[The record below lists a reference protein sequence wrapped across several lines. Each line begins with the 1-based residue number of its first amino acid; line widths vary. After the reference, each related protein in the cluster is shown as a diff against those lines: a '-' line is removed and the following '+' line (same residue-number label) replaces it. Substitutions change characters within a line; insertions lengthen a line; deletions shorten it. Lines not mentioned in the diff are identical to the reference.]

1 MKKKRFILR
10 RLCIAA
16 SLCTFAAFAFS
27 QTPAPYT
34 ETAVRCID
42 IAKNLL
48 ANEEY
53 EASYSR
59 AALGLTYDNTVA
71 DLYYIQ
77 ALGMS
82 QRLFPPYKIEPLL
95 KSALQNKWYEYNK
108 DAARLLLA
116 SLYTKTARAAEALS
130 LLNERPLL
138 SGKDALYIRANA
150 LYLLGN
156 IGDARKTV
164 RQGAL
169 RFPEDPR
176 FALLFFE
183 REREPSRENGNT
195 RNGDGTQN
203 AADTLAQT
211 AGEIADATDSA
222 QTVGSADNAEIS
234 GGNTALNGGDESDK
248 TFAELTSLFVSR
260 AYDLQDA
267 DPDVLLKAS
276 VFAFSE
282 EDGRR
287 LLKAWNAYG
296 KTDPRYAVYA
306 LKAGLMS
313 EEKAFDYVE
322 PFFSGTSDYALV
334 KSFVSLV
341 SGEKTKE
348 RVRKLYAA
356 FAGTL
361 RFDTNGDGISDM
373 TVNYRSGR
381 PSFIEYDAN
390 RDGIIDWTVDCDYGV
405 PVKVNLVQEDAVLW
419 YGTWPSL
426 SRVIWSGAAYTLNED
441 RLFASPVDMGKDPV
455 MEERA
460 SLSFFLP
467 VLRGDIRYVLNADDL
482 FALSHTVERKSAEG
496 ENTRVRF
503 SLFDGKAQNAV
514 YTDNGTPYAYAFF
527 ENGALR
533 FRNVDRDKN
542 GTYELTEI
550 YAYADENAD
559 ENTGENALLY
569 RSAEEARELSLRLF
583 GVDNAAKG
591 LYLQKVVSDAD
602 GNGIIEFSEEYG
614 QNGKTTAQ
622 WNDNKTGSM
631 IIRYVKNGDSEET
644 EYVHP
649 VGGRHVRLIIQK
661 GIPVSADGIPVERDE
676 AAPFFWIGVSPG
688 GNYAQKV
695 IKELNQKGS
704 SGVICTVTNLIW
716 LKDKDRFARIFAVK
730 NGDTYFGELLYE

>member
-53 EASYSR
+53 EASFSR

-156 IGDARKTV
+156 IGDARKTI

-183 REREPSRENGNT
+183 REREPSRENGGN
-195 RNGDGTQN
+195 D
-203 AADTLAQT
+203 AQT

-222 QTVGSADNAEIS
+222 QTAGSADNAETS
-234 GGNTALNGGDESDK
+234 GGNTALNSGDESDK
-248 TFAELTSLFVSR
+248 TFAELSSLFVSR

-276 VFAFSE
+276 LFAFSE
-282 EDGRR
+282 EDRRR

-306 LKAGLMS
+306 LKAGFMS
-313 EEKAFDYVE
+313 EEKAFDYVA

-334 KSFVSLV
+334 KNFVPLV

-348 RVRKLYAA
+348 SVRKLYAA

-381 PSFIEYDAN
+381 PSLIEYDAN
-390 RDGIIDWTVDCDYGV
+390 QDGIIDWTVDCDYGV

-426 SRVIWSGAAYTLNED
+426 SRVIWSGGTYTLNED
-441 RLFASPVDMGKDPV
+441 RLFASPVNMIKEPV

-460 SLSFFLP
+460 SLSFYLP
-467 VLRGDIRYVLNADDL
+467 VLRSDVRSVLNADDL

-550 YAYADENAD
+550 YAYADKNAD

-591 LYLQKVVSDAD
+591 LYLQKVVSDTD
-602 GNGIIEFSEEYG
+602 GNGIIEFGEEYG
-614 QNGKTTAQ
+614 PNGKTTAQ

-631 IIRYVKNGDSEET
+631 IIRYAKNGDSEET

-649 VGGRHVRLIIQK
+649 VSGRHVRLIVQK
-661 GIPVSADGIPVERDE
+661 GVPVSADGIPVVRDE
-676 AAPFFWIGVSPG
+676 AAPFFWIGDSPG

-695 IKELNQKGS
+695 IKKLNQKGS
-704 SGVICTVTNLIW
+704 SDVICTVTNLIW
-716 LKDKDRFARIFAVK
+716 LRDKDRFARIFAVK
-730 NGDTYFGELLYE
+730 NGDMYFGELLYE

>member
-1 MKKKRFILR
+1 MFDAVPFAAAPAFLLREVCMKKKRFILR

-82 QRLFPPYKIEPLL
+82 QRGLPPYKIEPLL

-116 SLYTKTARAAEALS
+116 SVYTKTARAAEALS

-169 RFPEDPR
+169 QFPEDPR

-183 REREPSRENGNT
+183 REREPSRENGG
-195 RNGDGTQN
+195 NG
-203 AADTLAQT
+203 AQT

-222 QTVGSADNAEIS
+222 QTTGSADNAETS
-234 GGNTALNGGDESDK
+234 GVNTALNGGDESDK
-248 TFAELTSLFVSR
+248 TFTELSSLFVSR

-381 PSFIEYDAN
+381 PSLIEYDAN
-390 RDGIIDWTVDCDYGV
+390 QDGVIDWTADCDYGV

-419 YGTWPSL
+419 YGSWPSL
-426 SRVIWSGAAYTLNED
+426 SRVIWSGGTYTLNED
-441 RLFASPVDMGKDPV
+441 RLFASPVNMIKEPV

-460 SLSFFLP
+460 SLSFYLP
-467 VLRGDIRYVLNADDL
+467 VLRDDVRSVLNADDL

-550 YAYADENAD
+550 YAYA
-559 ENTGENALLY
+559 GENALLY

-583 GVDNAAKG
+583 GADNAAKG

-602 GNGIIEFSEEYG
+602 GNGIIEFGEEYG
-614 QNGKTTAQ
+614 PNGKTTAQ
-622 WNDNKTGSM
+622 WNDNETGSM
-631 IIRYVKNGDSEET
+631 IIRYAKNGDSEET

-649 VGGRHVRLIIQK
+649 VSGRHVRLIIQK
-661 GIPVSADGIPVERDE
+661 GIPVSADGIPVERD
-676 AAPFFWIGVSPG
+676 ATAPFFWIGVSPG

>member
-1 MKKKRFILR
+1 MFDAVPSAAVPVFLLREVCMKKKRFILR

-82 QRLFPPYKIEPLL
+82 QRGLPPYKIEPLL
-95 KSALQNKWYEYNK
+95 KSALQNKWYAYNK

-116 SLYTKTARAAEALS
+116 SVYTKTARAAEALS

-169 RFPEDPR
+169 QFPEDPR

-183 REREPSRENGNT
+183 REREPSRENGADT
-195 RNGDGTQN
+195 FAQN
-203 AADTLAQT
+203 AGT
-211 AGEIADATDSA
+211 
-222 QTVGSADNAEIS
+222 ADNAETS
-234 GGNTALNGGDESDK
+234 DGNTALNGGDESDK
-248 TFAELTSLFVSR
+248 TFAELSSLFVSR
-260 AYDLQDA
+260 SYDLQDA

-276 VFAFSE
+276 LFAPSE

-322 PFFSGTSDYALV
+322 PFLSGTSDYALV

-373 TVNYRSGR
+373 TADYRSGR

-405 PVKVNLVQEDAVLW
+405 PVRVSLAREDAVLW
-419 YGTWPSL
+419 YGSWPSL
-426 SRVIWSGAAYTLNED
+426 SRIIWSGAAYTLNED
-441 RLFASPVDMGKDPV
+441 RLFASPVNMIKEPV

-460 SLSFFLP
+460 SLSFYLP
-467 VLRGDIRYVLNADDL
+467 VLRDDVRSVLNADEL

-496 ENTRVRF
+496 KNTRVRF

-550 YAYADENAD
+550 YAYADENA
-559 ENTGENALLY
+559 LLY

-602 GNGIIEFSEEYG
+602 GNGIIEFGEEYG
-614 QNGKTTAQ
+614 PNGKTIAQ
-622 WNDNKTGSM
+622 WNDNETGSM
-631 IIRYVKNGDSEET
+631 IIRYAKNGDSEET

-649 VGGRHVRLIIQK
+649 VSGRHVRLIIQK
-661 GIPVSADGIPVERDE
+661 GIPVSADGIPVERDA

>member
-1 MKKKRFILR
+1 MFDAVPFAAVPAFLLREVCMKKKRFILR

-16 SLCTFAAFAFS
+16 SFCTFAAFAFS

-82 QRLFPPYKIEPLL
+82 QRGLPPYKIEPLL

-183 REREPSRENGNT
+183 REREPSRENGG
-195 RNGDGTQN
+195 NG
-203 AADTLAQT
+203 AQT

-222 QTVGSADNAEIS
+222 QTAGSADNAEIS
-234 GGNTALNGGDESDK
+234 GVNTALNGGDESDK
-248 TFAELTSLFVSR
+248 TFAELSSLFVSR

-276 VFAFSE
+276 LFAFSE

-356 FAGTL
+356 FAATL

-381 PSFIEYDAN
+381 PSLIEYDAN
-390 RDGIIDWTVDCDYGV
+390 QDGVIDWTADCDYGV

-419 YGTWPSL
+419 YGSWPSL
-426 SRVIWSGAAYTLNED
+426 SRVIWSGGTYTLNED
-441 RLFASPVDMGKDPV
+441 RLFASPVNMVKDPV

-460 SLSFFLP
+460 SLSFYLP
-467 VLRGDIRYVLNADDL
+467 VLRDDVRSVLNADDL

-550 YAYADENAD
+550 YAYADENA
-559 ENTGENALLY
+559 LLY
-569 RSAEEARELSLRLF
+569 RSSEEARELSLRLF
-583 GVDNAAKG
+583 GADNAAKG

-602 GNGIIEFSEEYG
+602 GNGIIEFGEEYG
-614 QNGKTTAQ
+614 PNGKTTAQ
-622 WNDNKTGSM
+622 WNDNETGSM
-631 IIRYVKNGDSEET
+631 IIRYAKNGDSEET

-649 VGGRHVRLIIQK
+649 VSGRHVRLIIQK
-661 GIPVSADGIPVERDE
+661 GIPVSADGIPVERD
-676 AAPFFWIGVSPG
+676 ATAPFFWIGVSPG

>member
-1 MKKKRFILR
+1 MFDAVPSAAAPAFLLREVCMKKNRFILR

-82 QRLFPPYKIEPLL
+82 QRGLPPYKIEPLL
-95 KSALQNKWYEYNK
+95 KSALQNKWYAYNK

-169 RFPEDPR
+169 QFPEDPR

-183 REREPSRENGNT
+183 REREPSRENGG
-195 RNGDGTQN
+195 NG
-203 AADTLAQT
+203 AQT

-222 QTVGSADNAEIS
+222 QSAGSADNAETS
-234 GGNTALNGGDESDK
+234 GGNTALDGDDESDK
-248 TFAELTSLFVSR
+248 TFTELSSLFVSR

-276 VFAFSE
+276 LFAPSE
-282 EDGRR
+282 EDRRR

-322 PFFSGTSDYALV
+322 PFLSGTSDYALV

-405 PVKVNLVQEDAVLW
+405 PVKVNLVREDAVLW

-426 SRVIWSGAAYTLNED
+426 SRVIWSGGTYTLNED
-441 RLFASPVDMGKDPV
+441 RLFASPVNMIKEPV
-455 MEERA
+455 MEDRA
-460 SLSFFLP
+460 SFSFYFP
-467 VLRGDIRYVLNADDL
+467 VLRDDVRSVLNADEL

-550 YAYADENAD
+550 YAYA
-559 ENTGENALLY
+559 GENALLY

-602 GNGIIEFSEEYG
+602 ANGIIEFSEEYRP
-614 QNGKTTAQ
+614 NGKTTAQ
-622 WNDNKTGSM
+622 WNDNETGSM
-631 IIRYVKNGDSEET
+631 IIRYAKNGDSEET

-649 VGGRHVRLIIQK
+649 VSGRHVRLIIQK
-661 GIPVSADGIPVERDE
+661 GIPVSADGIPVERDA
-676 AAPFFWIGVSPG
+676 AAPFFWIGGSPG

>member
-1 MKKKRFILR
+1 MKKNRFILR

-82 QRLFPPYKIEPLL
+82 QRGLPPYKIEPLL

-116 SLYTKTARAAEALS
+116 SLYTKTTRAAEALS

-169 RFPEDPR
+169 QFPEDPR

-183 REREPSRENGNT
+183 REREPSRENGG
-195 RNGDGTQN
+195 NGV
-203 AADTLAQT
+203 QT

-222 QTVGSADNAEIS
+222 QTAGTADNAETS
-234 GGNTALNGGDESDK
+234 DGNTALNGGDESDK
-248 TFAELTSLFVSR
+248 TFAELSSLFVSR

-313 EEKAFDYVE
+313 EEKAFEYVA

-348 RVRKLYAA
+348 SVRKLYAA

-373 TVNYRSGR
+373 TVTYRSGR
-381 PSFIEYDAN
+381 PSLIEYDAN
-390 RDGIIDWTVDCDYGV
+390 QDGIIDWTAGCDYGV

-419 YGTWPSL
+419 YGSWPSL
-426 SRVIWSGAAYTLNED
+426 SRVIWAGGTYTLNED
-441 RLFASPVDMGKDPV
+441 RLFASPVNMIKDPV

-460 SLSFFLP
+460 SLSFYLP
-467 VLRGDIRYVLNADDL
+467 VLRDDVRSVLNADEL

-496 ENTRVRF
+496 ENTLVRF

-550 YAYADENAD
+550 YAYADKTAD
-559 ENTGENALLY
+559 ENTDQNADENALLY

-614 QNGKTTAQ
+614 PNGKTTAQ
-622 WNDNKTGSM
+622 WNDDETGSM
-631 IIRYVKNGDSEET
+631 IIRYAKNGDSEET

-649 VGGRHVRLIIQK
+649 VSGRHVRLIIQK
-661 GIPVSADGIPVERDE
+661 GIPVSADGIPVERD
-676 AAPFFWIGVSPG
+676 ATAPFFWIGVSPG

>member
-1 MKKKRFILR
+1 MFDAVPFAAAPAFLLREVCMKKKRFILR

-138 SGKDALYIRANA
+138 LGRDALYIRANA

-169 RFPEDPR
+169 QFPEDPR

-183 REREPSRENGNT
+183 REREPSRENGG
-195 RNGDGTQN
+195 NGV
-203 AADTLAQT
+203 QT
-211 AGEIADATDSA
+211 AGEIAAATDSA
-222 QTVGSADNAEIS
+222 QTAGTADNAETS

-248 TFAELTSLFVSR
+248 TFAELSSLFVSR

-276 VFAFSE
+276 LFAPSE
-282 EDGRR
+282 EDRRR

-322 PFFSGTSDYALV
+322 PFLSGTSDYALV

-381 PSFIEYDAN
+381 PSFIEYDAHQ
-390 RDGIIDWTVDCDYGV
+390 DGIIDWTVDCDYGV
-405 PVKVNLVQEDAVLW
+405 PVRVSLAREDAVLW
-419 YGTWPSL
+419 YGSWPSL
-426 SRVIWSGAAYTLNED
+426 SRIIWSGAAYTLNEE
-441 RLFASPVDMGKDPV
+441 RLFASPVNMIKDPV

-460 SLSFFLP
+460 SLSFYLP
-467 VLRGDIRYVLNADDL
+467 VLRDDVRSVLNADDL

-496 ENTRVRF
+496 KNTRVRF

-542 GTYELTEI
+542 GTYELTET
-550 YAYADENAD
+550 YAYA
-559 ENTGENALLY
+559 GENALLY

-591 LYLQKVVSDAD
+591 LYLQKVVSDVD

-614 QNGKTTAQ
+614 PNGKTTAQ
-622 WNDNKTGSM
+622 WNDNETGSM
-631 IIRYVKNGDSEET
+631 IIRYAKNGDSEET

-649 VGGRHVRLIIQK
+649 VSGRHVRLIIQK
-661 GIPVSADGIPVERDE
+661 GIPVSADGIPVERDA